1 MITYLCADDIQNKLI
16 QHRVEQLHIQLEFA
30 LLKNLKSQ
38 LIIYNAYENLYREL
52 RLENIFRIHNEQIQH
67 RVEQLH
73 IQLEFALLKKINS
86 QLIIYTVY
94 NKNLQR
100 ADTWQYFQNSQ

>member
-1 MITYLCADDIQNKLI
+1 MYIYVYIYIHTHIYMYTNIYNMITYLCADDIQNKL
-16 QHRVEQLHIQLEFA
+16 
-30 LLKNLKSQ
+30 
-38 LIIYNAYENLYREL
+38 
-52 RLENIFRIHNEQIQH
+52 IQH